1 MKQWLKAAMP
11 LAVGL
16 MLLGLASCEGDVGP
30 QGPPGVATCMNCHT
44 DEYELVDDSVYY
56 LRTIQTQF
64 ALSRHNLSDTYV
76 RGTAESSAAC
86 SRCHSTEGY
95 QTYIATGESAPL
107 EESSHIG
114 CFACH
119 APHTFGDFGL
129 RKEGA
134 TAMTVGTSYDK
145 AESNTCAVCHQARA
159 PEPAID
165 DEATLITSYRWGTHY
180 GPQSNVLSGQGAW
193 VLPGAVY
200 RTNATHN
207 AIANGCVTCHMANL
221 PDNAISGG
229 HSFAINYSSGTRINS
244 SGCRE
249 AGCHLNWTGS
259 SADQMARTDVN
270 AVQDAFNEHLDELR
284 DALFARGWVSEN
296 GDSVRTGAA
305 APLNANDRGVVW
317 NYKLL
322 HYDLSDGVH
331 NPRYAEDVIAA
342 SLDYLAQSAAK

>member
-1 MKQWLKAAMP
+1 MKRWLRALTP
-11 LAVGL
+11 LAIGGL
-16 MLLGLASCEGDVGP
+16 LLGLTSCEGDEGP
-30 QGPPGVATCMNCHT
+30 AGPPGTSTCMNCHT
-44 DEYELVDDSVYY
+44 DDFDLVDDSVYY

-76 RGTAESSAAC
+76 RGTAESSASC

-95 QTYIATGESAPL
+95 QHYIATGESAPL

-134 TAMTVGTSYDK
+134 TTLTTGASYDK
-145 AESNTCAVCHQARA
+145 GASNTCAVCHQARA

-165 DEATLITSYRWGTHY
+165 DAATLITSFRWGTHY

-200 RTNATHN
+200 RTNAAHN
-207 AIANGCVTCHMANL
+207 AIANGCVTCHMASL

-244 SGCRE
+244 SGCRD
-249 AGCHLNWTGS
+249 AGCHPNWAGS
-259 SADQMARTDVN
+259 NADRDANTDVN
-270 AVQDAFNEHLDELR
+270 AVQLADSLRLNELR
-284 DALFARGWVSEN
+284 DALFARGWVSKN

-305 APLNANDRGVVW
+305 APLDANDRGVVW

-322 HYDLSDGVH
+322 HYDLSHGVH
-331 NPRYAEDVIAA
+331 NPRYAEDVINA
-342 SLDYLAQSAAK
+342 SLAYLAQSAKQ